1 MFLRAE
7 PSGRNQRHFGVL
19 TPLNFWGAQM
29 TRAEEYK
36 QYAVE
41 CVRIAQLVTNPD
53 ERMHLL
59 EMAQKWRELAERAER
74 EPEPDR

>member
-1 MFLRAE
+1 
-7 PSGRNQRHFGVL
+7 
-19 TPLNFWGAQM
+19 M